1 MRSAKLLA
9 GVALSVGLCLG
20 NASLLHAQD
29 YPSKPVR
36 FVVPFAPGGTT
47 DVLARLVGERLSAS
61 LGQQFVV
68 DNKPGAGGNVG
79 TAQVAKAEPDGYT
92 LLMGTV
98 GTHAINASIYPS
110 LPYDPVQD
118 FAPVTLV
125 ATVPNVLVVNP
136 EVPANSVAELI
147 ALAKEKPGELNFAS
161 SGNGSSIHLSGE
173 LFKAMTGVDIVH
185 VPYKGSGP
193 AVIDLLGGQVQM
205 MFDNLPSSA
214 PQIKA
219 GKLRPLGVTSKERS
233 PTLPDVPTIAEAG
246 VPGYEALSWFGVLV
260 PAGTPEA
267 IVAKLRDEIAE
278 ALADPAMRE
287 RFAELGAVP
296 VGDTPAEF
304 ADFISAETAKWAK
317 VVAEAGI
324 KLE

>member
-1 MRSAKLLA
+1 MRSAKLLV

-20 NASLLHAQD
+20 NASLVHAQD

-47 DVLARLVGERLSAS
+47 DVLARLVGEKLSAS

-193 AVIDLLGGQVQM
+193 AVVDLLGGQVQM

-260 PAGTPEA
+260 PAGTRDA
-267 IVAKLRDEIAE
+267 IVAKLQNEIAK
-278 ALADPAMRE
+278 ALADPTMRE

-296 VGDTPAEF
+296 VGGTSAEF
-304 ADFISAETAKWAK
+304 ADLITAETAKWAK
-317 VVAEAGI
+317 VVQDAGI